1 MALARFGGGVS
12 ELKGS
17 IAGNVF
23 SRSRAGAIVRNRIV
37 PVNPSTPSQ
46 STVRDRFHI
55 ATDAFKGLGSTMVKL
70 WDEFA
75 ATQVRT
81 NRLGETY
88 VPSGKQLFT
97 ESSINQQ
104 LLGLGDTPNLSEVE
118 ADPNLANVTKP
129 TVNITNTGDQI
140 TVLTFTNVLG
150 SGDYVVV
157 QATPQLVPSIRN
169 AQRYY
174 RQIFAGAIDDP
185 LDLEAAYI
193 ALYGDDIT
201 DGNVIHFRIRAI
213 LSTNGFTSAW
223 VYTSAVIP
231 ASV

>member
-1 MALARFGGGVS
+1 MALVRFGGGVS
-12 ELKGS
+12 ELRGS
-17 IAGNVF
+17 IAGNTF
-23 SRSRAGAIVRNRIV
+23 GRSRAGAYVRNRTT
-37 PVNPSTPSQ
+37 PVNPSTESQ
-46 STVRDRFHI
+46 SNVRARFHI
-55 ATDAFKGLGSTMVKL
+55 ATDAYKELGETLIKQ

-75 ATQVRT
+75 ATQIRV
-81 NRLGETY
+81 NRLGEDY

-118 ADPNLANVTKP
+118 ADPNLANVSKP
-129 TVNITNTGDQI
+129 TVNLTNTGDAI

-157 QATPQLVPSIRN
+157 QATPQLPPSVRN

-174 RQIFAGAIDDP
+174 RQIYAGIIDDP

-193 ALYGDDIT
+193 ALYGSSIAA
-201 DGNVIHFRIRAI
+201 GNMIFFRIRAI
-213 LSTNGFTSAW
+213 LSTNGFTSSW
-223 VYTSAVIP
+223 VYTDVVIP
-231 ASV
+231 ASA